1 MLFVFLFAVVLSP
14 LAFALS
20 HAVIREGLEKGRLF
34 PDGKKNDHHHTI
46 SGLHCPTLYQCWMNL
61 SHKANC
67 VSPII

>member
-34 PDGKKNDHHHTI
+34 PDGKRMIIIILFPTYIVLLYI
-46 SGLHCPTLYQCWMNL
+46 SAG
-61 SHKANC
+61 
-67 VSPII
+67 